1 MEVDDVAC
9 IVDLS
14 QWIRLGGQED
24 VMSVAPTAAPA
35 GPHHR
40 APASTAAAATTR
52 TTTITA
58 TARTKRDRYDAP
70 TTTAAT
76 AAATATATAT
86 AVAVDLDMQDGV
98 QQHAARK
105 RQRVKSKLK

>member
-35 GPHHR
+35 GSHHR

-52 TTTITA
+52 TTTT

-76 AAATATATAT
+76 TAATAAATAT
-86 AVAVDLDMQDGV
+86 AVDLDMQDGV